1 MYRVPAIALVL
12 CIAMAMPVV
21 AQEADVSKAI
31 NLGPLADSFTLVSAE
46 AGPHERGIG
55 IWLKLRAKKDVD
67 TTDLY
72 YQVGFFDKGKVVIK
86 RLTSATLMQEP
97 KVSVRTL
104 TQPEADCL
112 LLTVR
117 IELGVSDAEKK
128 KLLEQVRAKAQ
139 RLAGSEYAQ
148 IMLGEAEARYGDR
161 ALAQTLFQAAFPSAQ
176 CHVAPDADKNVDVI
190 WHQNIN
196 RTR

>member
-72 YQVGFFDKGKVVIK
+72 YQVGFFDKGKVVVQAAPLK
-86 RLTSATLMQEP
+86 
-97 KVSVRTL
+97 
-104 TQPEADCL
+104 
-112 LLTVR
+112 
-117 IELGVSDAEKK
+117 
-128 KLLEQVRAKAQ
+128 
-139 RLAGSEYAQ
+139 
-148 IMLGEAEARYGDR
+148 
-161 ALAQTLFQAAFPSAQ
+161 FQANFPLQSGETVHAACTYVNAAFEEGTYPW
-176 CHVAPDADKNVDVI
+176 HTIVI
-190 WHQNIN
+190 RLGKKPN
-196 RTR
+196 